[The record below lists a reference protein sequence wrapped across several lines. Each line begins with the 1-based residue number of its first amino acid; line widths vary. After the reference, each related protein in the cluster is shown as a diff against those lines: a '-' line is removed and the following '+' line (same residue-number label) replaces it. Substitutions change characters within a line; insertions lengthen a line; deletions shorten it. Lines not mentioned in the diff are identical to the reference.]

1 MSSKAPVERK
11 SLEKIHDETEYYQH
25 QVDGVRMM
33 AGMPSFL
40 LADDMG
46 LGKSLQALTVAAID
60 FQRRTAARILVV
72 APGFL
77 KDNWVEEITKFT
89 SFTFEVYKG
98 TPAQRQRQLAAFDK
112 EILICGYGSV
122 RTDYEALNA
131 MGWDILVCDEAHAL
145 KERSSK
151 QTKAIHRL
159 SVKRVFLLTGSPVL
173 NRPNELWS
181 LLHRIN
187 PARFASYWGFVNR
200 YCNTPDAPILMADG
214 TFRPLGEIEPG
225 DEVMGWH
232 TPEVSTAR
240 RGRQRIETGTE
251 NQRRMMSSATVE
263 GVLVRRAEV
272 YEFTLE
278 DGSKIKCTPDHKWL
292 AGNHAKGYE
301 WVPATDVDRGPYSG
315 SKRVLSRIVM
325 PPLPLTPE
333 QQREAD
339 WLAGLC
345 DGEATWPFVAQY
357 KKANP
362 EIWER
367 IGRALDVLGFQYTA
381 TDLGYTILGGRQ
393 SIVNMLAWS
402 NPAKRDKILSKLY
415 GQLNRQRV
423 RVASYRSLGVQDVVS
438 MQTTTGNYVAW
449 GLASKNCVFGGF
461 KNKQIVGTKN
471 KVELKGILAEY
482 MIRRMK
488 EDVLDLPEKQIIPVY
503 VELHPAQKIIYDHA
517 DKELAIIL
525 PDSPDP
531 MEIENAM
538 VKMLKLKQI
547 ACTPATLGLPD
558 DSYKLDRAMEMIEE
572 FCMNGDH
579 PEPVVVFTQFRGVMD
594 AMRLRCDALGVPL
607 WQLHGD
613 VKNEKRIPMTIEWAN
628 EAKAG
633 RPGVLMIMLQMSTG
647 MNLTTAKKAIF
658 LDKLYVPKLNEQAQ
672 DRIYRIGADLTHPVQ
687 IFELIAKGTVESRIE
702 KILSKKRHLF
712 KTLIEDVPAWK
723 EMLMKAMLEEDDS

>member
-1 MSSKAPVERK
+1 MKSACKSGTALSAKTPVVRK
-11 SLEKIHDETEYYQH
+11 SLDKIHDETQYYQH

-46 LGKSLQALTVAAID
+46 LGKSLQAATVAAID
-60 FQRRTAARILVV
+60 FQRGTARRILVV
-72 APGFL
+72 CPGFL
-77 KDNWVEEITKFT
+77 KDNWVEELEKFT
-89 SFTFEVYKG
+89 SFTYEVYKG
-98 TPAQRQRQLAAFDK
+98 TPKQREVQLAAFDK
-112 EILICGYGSV
+112 DVLICGYGSV

-131 MGWDILVCDEAHAL
+131 MGWDILICDEAHAL
-145 KERSSK
+145 KERTSK

-200 YCNTPDAPILMADG
+200 YC
-214 TFRPLGEIEPG
+214 
-225 DEVMGWH
+225 
-232 TPEVSTAR
+232 
-240 RGRQRIETGTE
+240 
-251 NQRRMMSSATVE
+251 
-263 GVLVRRAEV
+263 
-272 YEFTLE
+272 
-278 DGSKIKCTPDHKWL
+278 
-292 AGNHAKGYE
+292 
-301 WVPATDVDRGPYSG
+301 
-315 SKRVLSRIVM
+315 
-325 PPLPLTPE
+325 
-333 QQREAD
+333 
-339 WLAGLC
+339 
-345 DGEATWPFVAQY
+345 
-357 KKANP
+357 
-362 EIWER
+362 
-367 IGRALDVLGFQYTA
+367 
-381 TDLGYTILGGRQ
+381 
-393 SIVNMLAWS
+393 
-402 NPAKRDKILSKLY
+402 
-415 GQLNRQRV
+415 
-423 RVASYRSLGVQDVVS
+423 
-438 MQTTTGNYVAW
+438 
-449 GLASKNCVFGGF
+449 VFGGF

-471 KVELKGILAEY
+471 KVELKTILAEF

-488 EDVLDLPEKQIIPVY
+488 ENVLDLPEKQIIPVY
-503 VELHPAQKIIYDHA
+503 VELHPAQKVIYDHA
-517 DKELAIIL
+517 DKELAIVL
-525 PDSPDP
+525 PGSPNP

-538 VKMLKLKQI
+538 TKMLKLKQI

-558 DSYKLDRAMEMIEE
+558 DSYKLDRAIEMIEE

-579 PEPVVVFTQFRGVMD
+579 PEPVVVFTQFRGVME

-607 WQLHGD
+607 WQLHGG

-687 IFELIAKGTVESRIE
+687 IFELIAKGTVEARIE
-702 KILSKKRHLF
+702 KILSQKRHLF

-723 EMLMKAMLEEDDS
+723 EMLMKAMLEDDDS